1 MSQQS
6 FVRFT
11 IAAGKEM
18 PRDEAIELLDK
29 TLASIRSSL
38 QPDKEAIILL
48 AMEASQYRLLNN
60 DLPSVKASLNECTP
74 LVKSLF
80 GSTEV
85 SQVKASF
92 YRISAAYA
100 RAKSDFGA
108 FYRDG
113 MLYLA
118 CINDITRIEVG
129 ERLELAHDLVVAVL
143 LGKESFNLG
152 ELSMHPIL
160 VTLTQVPPYTWLIDL
175 LTAINQGDHDKFA
188 ELSKQISTHPL
199 LSKNIEI
206 LADKLTLMSLL
217 DLLSQKPIV
226 TYQEIIQY
234 THSKNVPYL
243 IIRASSKKLVR
254 ARMDQV
260 KEQVEVEWV
269 QPRALAHLDSLE
281 QALAAWINRVDDAIT
296 VLSEQLDKHQNVLQQ
311 V

>member
-29 TLASIRSSL
+29 TLASIKSSL

-48 AMEASQYRLLNN
+48 AMETSQYRLLNN

-92 YRISAAYA
+92 YRIAAAYA

-118 CINDITRIEVG
+118 CINDVTRIEVG

-160 VTLTQVPPYTWLIDL
+160 VTLAQVPPYAWLIDL
-175 LTAINQGDHDKFA
+175 LTAINEGNHDKFA
-188 ELSKQISTHPL
+188 GLNKQISTHPL
-199 LSKNIEI
+199 LSKNVEI

-234 THSKNVPYL
+234 THSNNVPYL
-243 IIRASSKKLVR
+243 IIRATSKKLVR

-281 QALAAWINRVDDAIT
+281 QALAAWINRVDDAIN